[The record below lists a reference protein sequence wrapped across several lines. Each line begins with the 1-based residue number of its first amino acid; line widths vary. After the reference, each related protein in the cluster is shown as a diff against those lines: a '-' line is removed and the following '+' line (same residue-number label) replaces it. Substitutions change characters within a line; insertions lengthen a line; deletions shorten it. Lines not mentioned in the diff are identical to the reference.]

1 MTCCAFRGPKDL
13 SATRRT
19 LHTVLGFGHCEALR
33 GPIPGQD
40 FVYIGVHLVALPL
53 HLRAVIYLLVGAI
66 CMAVARR
73 RTGADSANQAGHE
86 GFLAPVLE
94 ASPGV
99 ARPATR
105 AVTPKVIT
113 LCSRV

>member
-1 MTCCAFRGPKDL
+1 M
-13 SATRRT
+13 
-19 LHTVLGFGHCEALR
+19 LGFGHCEALR

-40 FVYIGVHLVALPL
+40 FVYIGVHLVALPFDF
-53 HLRAVIYLLVGAI
+53 RAVIYLLVDAI
-66 CMAVARR
+66 SVAVARR

-86 GFLAPVLE
+86 GFFTPVLE

-105 AVTPKVIT
+105 AVTPEVIT
-113 LCSRV
+113 LCSRA